1 METFN
6 MKLKGKSATGRL
18 RTR

>member
-1 METFN
+1 
-6 MKLKGKSATGRL
+6 MKLKGKSETGSL